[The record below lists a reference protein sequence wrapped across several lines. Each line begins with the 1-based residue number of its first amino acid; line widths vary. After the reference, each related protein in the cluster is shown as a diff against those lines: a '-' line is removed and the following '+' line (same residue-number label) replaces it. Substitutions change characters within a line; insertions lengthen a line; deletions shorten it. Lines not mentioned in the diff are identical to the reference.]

1 MTDATTESRAA
12 SGTDAVPRAHVIAG
26 TPITLGQVT
35 GSNFAY
41 QHRPLVEC
49 FDDLAELGRTHVE
62 LWGIA
67 PHLHVP
73 WASDAEARCIRR
85 LAADRGLSIVCF
97 TPEQVMYPVNVAS
110 PDTRLRAASVTMFR
124 RAAELTG
131 ELGATRLFLTPG
143 RGLEGAP
150 RDEAWQ
156 RSVDA
161 IGEIA
166 GYAGALGLD
175 CVLEPLQRVESNL
188 VNTVGDAARMLADVA
203 APNLG
208 VALDTVAISVAGDDV
223 DAYFDRLGERVR
235 HVHLID
241 GAPAGHLAWGEGEL
255 PLARILAD
263 LGRHSYAGPIT
274 VELFGD
280 GSYSLDPKPVL
291 ARSLAMIEAALETS
305 ATT

>member
-1 MTDATTESRAA
+1 MSL
-12 SGTDAVPRAHVIAG
+12 
-26 TPITLGQVT
+26 TLSQVT

-41 QHRPLVEC
+41 QHRPLPEC
-49 FDDLAELGRTHVE
+49 FDDLAELGRERVE

-73 WASDAEARCIRR
+73 WASDAEARSIRT
-85 LAADRGLSIVCF
+85 LAAQRGLEIVCL

-110 PDTRLRAASVTMFR
+110 ADTRLRAASVAMFR
-124 RAAELTG
+124 RAAELAV
-131 ELGATRLFLTPG
+131 ELGASRLFLTPG
-143 RGLEGAP
+143 RGTEGEPIAA
-150 RDEAWQ
+150 AW
-156 RSVDA
+156 RRAVDA

-166 GYAGALGLD
+166 GYAAALGLD

-188 VNTVGDAARMLADVA
+188 VTTASDAARMIADIA

-208 VALDTVAISVAGDDV
+208 VALDTVAMAVAGDDV
-223 DAYFDRLGERVR
+223 DAYFRALGDRVR

-241 GAPAGHLAWGEGEL
+241 GAPAGHLAWGEGRL
-255 PLARILAD
+255 PLGAILAA
-263 LGRHSYAGPIT
+263 LGRHGYAGPIT

-280 GSYSLDPKPVL
+280 GSYAVDPKPVL
-291 ARSLAMIEAALETS
+291 THSLEAIERALETNERELEAS